1 MGKATTTA
9 HFLLNSHI
17 MPSIEP
23 SSSYDGLAYLNSGY
37 RRFFDLLLCLV
48 LWIPVHVVLGLVWLG
63 TLGFR
68 QNSFLFVQERI
79 GHRGQMFRIYKLRTI
94 RTNHPTAHQFTH
106 TDQDLLPKGSFL
118 RRWRIDEF
126 PQIWNVLKG
135 EMSWIGPRP
144 EVPYHYHKCVQ
155 EIPGYADRQLALPG
169 ITGWAQLQNP
179 NATADDNEAKLPHD
193 IYYLQH
199 ASLRL
204 DAVILIRTL
213 QILQ

>member
-1 MGKATTTA
+1 M
-9 HFLLNSHI
+9 S
-17 MPSIEP
+17 SVEP
-23 SSSYDGLAYLNSGY
+23 SKHYDGLAYLNSGY
-37 RRFFDLLLCLV
+37 RRGLDVLLCMV
-48 LWIPVHVVLGLVWLG
+48 LWVPVHAVLGLVWLG
-63 TLGFR
+63 TLGIR

-79 GHRGQMFRIYKLRTI
+79 GRRGQVFLIYKLRTI

-144 EVPYHYHKCVQ
+144 EVPFHYHKCAQ
-155 EIPGYADRQLALPG
+155 EIPGYVDRQLALPG

-179 NATADDNEAKLPHD
+179 NATAEDNEAKLPHD
-193 IYYLQH
+193 IYYLKN

-213 QILQ
+213 KILQ